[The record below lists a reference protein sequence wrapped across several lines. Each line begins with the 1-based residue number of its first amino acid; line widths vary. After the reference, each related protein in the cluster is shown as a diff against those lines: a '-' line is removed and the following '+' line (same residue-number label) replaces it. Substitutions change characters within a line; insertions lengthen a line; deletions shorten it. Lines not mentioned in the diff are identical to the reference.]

1 MATRHGAKIYVQLL
15 LDPNRAKL
23 LQEIAEEQ
31 GKRPTAIMRDI
42 LYAHLERVLPSSV
55 YGEAAAKDNAVWRES
70 VRNRVKGR
78 AKKAGEKVTDQ

>member
-23 LQEIAEEQ
+23 LQDIAAEQ
-31 GKRPTAIMRDI
+31 NKRPTAAMRDM
-42 LYAHLERVLPSSV
+42 LYSHLERVLPSSV

-78 AKKAGEKVTDQ
+78 AKKAEEKVPKE

>member
-78 AKKAGEKVTDQ
+78 AKKAEEKVAE